1 MKAAVVATTVA
12 LALANAQSVQAQVP
26 AYDSGSYF
34 HGRCADV
41 NAFWFSGYWTYMRGR
56 TKQEALDA
64 CFETF
69 GDGVEAFSWEP
80 TYGSFTCYFT
90 TDEFARLY
98 ALPTPTG
105 WTSELVD
112 QTTGPVVRGSEDL
125 FGSTCYA
132 FRLPSQC
139 SARVL
144 AVVDSTF
151 ATRYPTPAIE
161 KAVDAFRGAA
171 FAALKMPFSQ
181 DVNFGILGLERTA
194 LNWHVKLDS
203 PTANV
208 PGDLVAEIFSLF
220 GDLNAGNRAYGTKFP
235 PVFKGVADKLAS
247 SEVPSFMLLFTDGQI
262 LKPQNVNNYVRLKAE
277 MIERLGSTA
286 PRVICIRLFETEN
299 TPFLD
304 AVCDSTYSVDDFP
317 DADDYYYNYF
327 YNSAYDQDRAVANAL
342 AQEMCGGNIVNG
354 GVF

>member
-1 MKAAVVATTVA
+1 MKTIVGATTLA
-12 LALANAQSVQAQVP
+12 LALANVKFVKAQVVP

-34 HGRCADV
+34 HGRCRDQDAL
-41 NAFWFSGYWTYMRGR
+41 WFSGFWTLLDGR
-56 TKQEALDA
+56 TQQEALDA

-69 GDGVEAFSWEP
+69 GNSVEAFSWEP
-80 TYGSFTCYFT
+80 SYNSFTCYFPRK
-90 TDEFARLY
+90 DYQRLS
-98 ALPTPTG
+98 ALPLPVG
-105 WTSELVD
+105 WASENRD
-112 QTTGPVVRGSEDL
+112 ETTGPVARGSEDL
-125 FGSTCYA
+125 FGATCYA

-151 ATRYPTPAIE
+151 ATRYPLASLR
-161 KAVDAFRGAA
+161 KAVTAVQSAA
-171 FAALKMPFSQ
+171 FTALKMPFSK
-181 DVNFGILGLERTA
+181 DVNFGILELERTA
-194 LNWHVKLDS
+194 IDWRVQLDS

-208 PGDLVAEIFSLF
+208 PGDLVSEFFTLALE
-220 GDLNAGNRAYGTKFP
+220 LNSGNRAYGTKFP
-235 PVFKGVADKLAS
+235 PVFKGVANKLAS

-286 PRVICIRLFETEN
+286 PRLICIRLFETEN

-317 DADDYYYNYF
+317 DADDYYNNIF

-342 AQEMCGGNIVNG
+342 AQEMCGANIGNG
-354 GVF
+354 DR